1 VRALPFAWFV
11 ALRYLREGRMQ
22 TFLILC
28 GVAVGV
34 GVIIFL
40 AALIDG
46 LQRSL
51 VEQTLGYQAHV
62 VVRRPDEAP
71 RLLATPADAAFAVR
85 VEQPAQR
92 LRSIDQ
98 WRQVM
103 AQLEALPGVTAVS
116 PTVAGSAFARRG
128 EANRAIALR
137 GIEPERFN
145 RIVDVAG
152 RMVSGRW
159 YVAGG
164 NAVIGTELARDLG
177 VTAGDQIRVE
187 TAEGRDETFTVSGVF
202 DLDNKEINQRWV
214 LVSLREG
221 QTLLDLSGGV
231 STLEAK
237 VASIFAADR
246 IAARA
251 AAATGLVAESWMTL
265 NRQLLIGLRSQ
276 NSSRYMI
283 QTFVVVAVALGIA
296 SVLVVWVVQKNREIG
311 ILRAMGTTR
320 RQIRRIFLI
329 QGGLLG
335 FGGWVAGSLFGSALS
350 LFFAGLARNPDGTAT
365 FPVALEPRLFLGTLA
380 LAVAVGLLSAVAPAR
395 RAAGLDPAQAIH
407 HG

>member
-1 VRALPFAWFV
+1 MPFAWFV

-22 TFLILC
+22 TLLILS

-46 LQRSL
+46 LQASL
-51 VEQTLGYQAHV
+51 VQQTLGTQAHV

-71 RLLATPADAAFAVR
+71 RLLTDGDGAGLVVR

-92 LRSIDQ
+92 LRAIDQ

-103 AQLEALPGVTAVS
+103 AQLETTPGVTAVS
-116 PTVAGSAFARRG
+116 PSVAGPAFASRG
-128 EANRAIALR
+128 AADRSVTLR
-137 GIEPERFN
+137 GVEPDRFN
-145 RIVDVAG
+145 RIVDVRAAI
-152 RMVSGRW
+152 RSGRFLL
-159 YVAGG
+159 AGA
-164 NAVIGTELARDLG
+164 NAVIGVELARDLG
-177 VTAGDQIRVE
+177 VSAGDQIRLS
-187 TAEGRDETFTVSGVF
+187 TAAGRAETFTVSGIF

-221 QTLLDLSGGV
+221 QTLLDLVGGV

-237 VASIFAADR
+237 VARIFDAEQIAAR
-246 IAARA
+246 IAAS
-251 AAATGLVAESWMTL
+251 TGLTVESWMTL
-265 NRQLLIGLRSQ
+265 NRQLLVGLRSQ

-283 QTFVVVAVALGIA
+283 QTFVILAVTLGIA

-320 RQIRRIFLI
+320 RQVARIFLI

-335 FGGWVAGSLFGSALS
+335 FGGWILGSLFGALLS
-350 LFFAGLARNPDGTAT
+350 LVFARMARNPDGSPT
-365 FPVALEPRLFLGTLA
+365 FPVALTPELFLGTLVLA
-380 LAVAVGLLSAVAPAR
+380 LAVGHFSAVGPAR
-395 RAAGLDPAQAIH
+395 RAALLDPAQAIH